1 MKIYGV
7 GRTTDDI
14 QFIYNEKGTCIAKF
28 VIAENVYNYA
38 KKKKKVNFP
47 VVAFGKIA
55 EILGN
60 LNISKGDK
68 IQIEGILDISKY
80 EKDGIKKTYTQIIL
94 KSFELCTGKRKRKNL
109 EEIK

>member
-38 KKKKKVNFP
+38 KKEKEGKFFP

-94 KSFELCTGKRKRKNL
+94 KSFELCTGKKK
-109 EEIK
+109 EKI